1 MDNASRALI
10 APILAELRERVATAA
25 RHAIG
30 GIPTDED
37 MTGIYRR
44 VAQNHGCTPPDVRR
58 WWEAAQ
64 SETQKEDQA

>member
-10 APILAELRERVATAA
+10 APILADLRKRVETAA
-25 RHAIG
+25 FHAIG

-37 MTGIYRR
+37 MAGIYRR
-44 VAQNHGCTPPDVRR
+44 VAQNHGCTPPDVKR

-64 SETQKEDQA
+64 SEPQEEMKA